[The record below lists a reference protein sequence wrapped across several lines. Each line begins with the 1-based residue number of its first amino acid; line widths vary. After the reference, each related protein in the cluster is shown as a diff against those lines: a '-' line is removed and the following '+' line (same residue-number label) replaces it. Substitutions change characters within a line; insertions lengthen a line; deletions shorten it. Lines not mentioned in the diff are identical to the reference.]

1 MRIKFGFLF
10 LSYLLVSACAGLNP
24 VNNHN
29 EQQTTT
35 TENSRHI
42 IDQLIKNAYQDNT
55 AYEIT
60 KSLTMEVGPR
70 LAGSDGDKAAVVWG
84 VNKLTELGFA
94 NVYTQDVEVPK
105 WERGETRVEITS
117 PYQQELIATALGGS
131 IGTNGKGL
139 EAEVLMTDTVSTLE
153 EIPDSDVKGKIVFFN
168 RRMQATKDGSGYGI
182 AGKERWEGAQAAVK
196 KGAVAL
202 VIRPA
207 GTSHHRFAHT
217 GSMGSYDDDFGRIP
231 AASLTNADADIL
243 EYAISNNSELPVI
256 LKLTMSA
263 QHLGTDISANVIG
276 ELVGTE
282 KPDEIILLGAHLDS
296 WDLGTGAVDD
306 AAGIGIITAA
316 VNLLK
321 QAGVKPKRTLRV
333 VYFANEE
340 FGLSGAKEYARV
352 HAETV
357 NEHIVGMES
366 DFGAGKIWR
375 FASKLPDE
383 LLPLKSEILFH
394 LKQLGVEPGDN
405 TTGGGADLGPMRDL
419 GMPTFSF
426 TQDGSKYF
434 HYHHTADDTLDKVD
448 PEELKQNVAVYA
460 VALYFAAMTGLNRT
474 P

>member
-1 MRIKFGFLF
+1 MRIKLSFLF
-10 LSYLLVSACAGLNP
+10 LSYLLISACAGQQHI
-24 VNNHN
+24 NNHN
-29 EQQTTT
+29 EQHSSTTA
-35 TENSRHI
+35 NSRHVI
-42 IDQLIKNAYQDNT
+42 EQLIKSAYLDNT
-55 AYEIT
+55 AYEVT
-60 KSLTMEVGPR
+60 ESLTMEVGPR
-70 LAGSDGDKAAVVWG
+70 LAGSDGDKASVRWAVE
-84 VNKLTELGFA
+84 KLTELGFA
-94 NVYTQDVEVPK
+94 NVHTQDVEVPK
-105 WERGETRVEITS
+105 WIRGETRVEITS
-117 PYQQELIATALGGS
+117 PHQQELVATALGGS
-131 IGTNGKGL
+131 IGTNGNIL

-153 EIPDSDVKGKIVFFN
+153 EMPDSAVNGKIVFFN
-168 RRMQATKDGSGYGI
+168 RRMQVTKDGSGYGI
-182 AGKERWEGAQAAVK
+182 AGKERWAGAQTATK
-196 KGAVAL
+196 KGAVAV

-217 GSMGSYDDDFGRIP
+217 GSMGSYDDDTGRIP

-243 EYAISNNSELPVI
+243 EYAISKNSDQPVT
-256 LKLTMSA
+256 LKLSMSA

-282 KPDEIILLGAHLDS
+282 NPNEIILLGAHLDS
-296 WDLGTGAVDD
+296 WDLGTGALDD

-321 QAGVKPKRTLRV
+321 QNGIKPKRTLRV

-340 FGLSGAKEYARV
+340 FGLSGAKEYASV
-352 HAETV
+352 HAENV

-375 FASKLPDE
+375 FASKLPEE
-383 LLPLKSEILFH
+383 LLPLKNEILSH

-460 VALYFAAMTGLNRT
+460 VALYFAAMFDLNRIQ
-474 P
+474 